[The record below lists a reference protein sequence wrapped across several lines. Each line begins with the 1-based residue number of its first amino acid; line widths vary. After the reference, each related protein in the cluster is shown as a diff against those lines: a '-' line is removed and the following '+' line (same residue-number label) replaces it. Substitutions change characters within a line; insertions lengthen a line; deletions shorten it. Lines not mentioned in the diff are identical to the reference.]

1 MRCAIARARSIF
13 ALAAFCLAWQ
23 AFAPVALAQQ
33 ATNLREKGVTEDH
46 PESLM
51 LQQWR
56 EMELQARYV
65 QALVDRIR
73 GNWKR
78 PDRIAGRAVCRLKV
92 RQNPGGNVISAE
104 VLPDCPYDDAA
115 RRSIEAA
122 VLRSQPLPYEGFESV
137 FSRILIL
144 DFRAQ

>member
-1 MRCAIARARSIF
+1 MRAIARARSTF
-13 ALAAFCLAWQ
+13 ALGAFCLALQ
-23 AFAPVALAQQ
+23 TFAPVARAQQ
-33 ATNLREKGVTEDH
+33 ATNIGEKGVAEGH

-51 LQQWR
+51 SHEWR
-56 EMELQARYV
+56 EMQLQARYA

-78 PDRIAGRAVCRLKV
+78 PDRIDGRAVCRLKV

-104 VLPDCPYDDAA
+104 ALPDCPYDDAA

-144 DFRAQ
+144 DFRAH